1 VRPFLLVGPGGDLP
15 LLPALALVVV
25 LALALWRAPPPW
37 VPRHTWLLW
46 LAVAGLYAL
55 PAWRLWR
62 AWRLGPAAVPVGR

>member
-1 VRPFLLVGPGGDLP
+1 MRPFLLVGPGGDLP
-15 LLPALALVVV
+15 LLPALALALVLV

-46 LAVAGLYAL
+46 LAVA
-55 PAWRLWR
+55 WRLWR